1 MAVTSGRRVLHWVQR
16 PEPRAVLPARRQA
29 ERLRVALAAQAAG
42 RCAEPGLRPV
52 ALLRVQK
59 AAPQAVWSF
68 VGVRA
73 RVLARAPGVRRPAET
88 AAWEASPNAVQGVG
102 AARPDVAAA
111 VAVAQLDAGVAE
123 AAAQPGVVAEE
134 AGLAA
139 AVVQEAPGVPAAE
152 RPSGAAAWPSLP
164 PFVAQPRLALPG
176 RAMGCSSVAWPTGQ
190 SWQAAQFSSLSCAL
204 GPGEIQKRC
213 RGGNAGETV
222 NKHQCPFRSS
232 GHFTEP
238 RFELL
243 NRYTSDQRT
252 SVRPECGGF
261 QTGTEIYFH
270 GCAVSTRG
278 RSRRIQGKES
288 NRLGYRRRG
297 RCRTR
302 RAAGR
307 GQFIGRVSRQFI
319 WPLWLAR
326 LAHRRRNL
334 RVGICRRIFW
344 RRLGRLS
351 RLDRRIF

>member
-88 AAWEASPNAVQGVG
+88 AAWEASPNAVQGV
-102 AARPDVAAA
+102 ARPDVAAA
-111 VAVAQLDAGVAE
+111 VAVAQLDAGVAA
-123 AAAQPGVVAEE
+123 AAAQPGVVAEVAG

-152 RPSGAAAWPSLP
+152 RPSGAAAWLSLP

-222 NKHQCPFRSS
+222 NKH
-232 GHFTEP
+232 
-238 RFELL
+238 
-243 NRYTSDQRT
+243 
-252 SVRPECGGF
+252 
-261 QTGTEIYFH
+261 
-270 GCAVSTRG
+270 
-278 RSRRIQGKES
+278 
-288 NRLGYRRRG
+288 
-297 RCRTR
+297 
-302 RAAGR
+302 
-307 GQFIGRVSRQFI
+307 
-319 WPLWLAR
+319 
-326 LAHRRRNL
+326 
-334 RVGICRRIFW
+334 
-344 RRLGRLS
+344 
-351 RLDRRIF
+351 

>member
-1 MAVTSGRRVLHWVQR
+1 VAVTSGRRVLHWVQR

-52 ALLRVQK
+52 ALLRAQK

-102 AARPDVAAA
+102 AARPDAAAAAVVAQLDAGVAAA
-111 VAVAQLDAGVAE
+111 AAQRDAGVAE

-134 AGLAA
+134 AGAAGLAA

-222 NKHQCPFRSS
+222 NKH
-232 GHFTEP
+232 
-238 RFELL
+238 
-243 NRYTSDQRT
+243 
-252 SVRPECGGF
+252 
-261 QTGTEIYFH
+261 
-270 GCAVSTRG
+270 
-278 RSRRIQGKES
+278 
-288 NRLGYRRRG
+288 
-297 RCRTR
+297 
-302 RAAGR
+302 
-307 GQFIGRVSRQFI
+307 
-319 WPLWLAR
+319 
-326 LAHRRRNL
+326 
-334 RVGICRRIFW
+334 
-344 RRLGRLS
+344 
-351 RLDRRIF
+351 

>member
-1 MAVTSGRRVLHWVQR
+1 VAVTSGRRVLHWVQR

-52 ALLRVQK
+52 ALLRAQK

-111 VAVAQLDAGVAE
+111 AVVAQLDAGVAA

-134 AGLAA
+134 AGAAGLAA

-222 NKHQCPFRSS
+222 NKH
-232 GHFTEP
+232 
-238 RFELL
+238 
-243 NRYTSDQRT
+243 
-252 SVRPECGGF
+252 
-261 QTGTEIYFH
+261 
-270 GCAVSTRG
+270 
-278 RSRRIQGKES
+278 
-288 NRLGYRRRG
+288 
-297 RCRTR
+297 
-302 RAAGR
+302 
-307 GQFIGRVSRQFI
+307 
-319 WPLWLAR
+319 
-326 LAHRRRNL
+326 
-334 RVGICRRIFW
+334 
-344 RRLGRLS
+344 
-351 RLDRRIF
+351 